1 MAGYHGPGTAQIVFE
16 VPHGKVEVDAMST
29 GMIVWEKGLVRVHGN
44 DLSGV
49 PSVSGGK
56 LIN

>member
-1 MAGYHGPGTAQIVFE
+1 
-16 VPHGKVEVDAMST
+16 VELDAMST
-29 GMIVWEKGLVRVHGN
+29 GMIVWENGLVRVQGN
-44 DLSGV
+44 DLLGV